1 MASIL
6 QPYRGIFV
14 SAPSASTKLDLDQ
27 ILAGCTSVENEASNI
42 DELSNSVS
50 SLTSNLGAN
59 IFSIDGKTVSPSS
72 DKCCEE
78 IIDIQKWIF
87 DTTSQIRENAI
98 NAYNQ
103 LQTQLNNDAQN
114 RDRYEI
120 NRFNNSRR

>member
-6 QPYRGIFV
+6 QPYRGVFI
-14 SAPSASTKLDLDQ
+14 SAQSASNMLDLNQ
-27 ILAGCTSVENEASNI
+27 ILAGCTAVENEASNI
-42 DELSNSVS
+42 DELSNSIS

-59 IFSIDGKTVSPSS
+59 IFSIDGKTISPSS

-78 IIDIQKWIF
+78 IIEVQKWIY
-87 DTTSQIRENAI
+87 DTTSQIRETAI

-114 RDRYEI
+114 RDQYEI
-120 NRFNNSRR
+120 NRYNNSRR